1 MFSLFINES
10 NKYDVWSEAA
20 SGKRQNQMNFSKTLI
35 MYRKNFISEK
45 VTFFVTRVF
54 FGLLVFSSGL
64 VDLHESAA
72 KETEGKIKGVES
84 AAVPEEDFTLES
96 ADGALSLKDFRGSVV
111 LLFFG
116 FTSCPD
122 VCPISLATISHAF
135 SYLTDDE
142 LKMSRSLF
150 ISLDPERDTMERL
163 KKYTGYFHPN
173 IIGVTG
179 TMKELGRVTDIYGVK
194 FEKKE
199 APDSA
204 LGYLIY
210 HSAKIFVIGTQGEL
224 RKTFPHNI
232 DVQLLVQQIRSLL
245 KGNQL

>member
-1 MFSLFINES
+1 MHN
-10 NKYDVWSEAA
+10 V
-20 SGKRQNQMNFSKTLI
+20 
-35 MYRKNFISEK
+35 
-45 VTFFVTRVF
+45 
-54 FGLLVFSSGL
+54 
-64 VDLHESAA
+64 AA
-72 KETEGKIKGVES
+72 KETDGEIKGGETVAVPVES
-84 AAVPEEDFTLES
+84 FTLDSPE
-96 ADGALSLKDFRGSVV
+96 GALSLKDLRGNVV
-111 LLFFG
+111 LIFFG

-122 VCPISLATISHAF
+122 VCPISLVTISHAF

-142 LKMSRSLF
+142 LKRSRTLF

-179 TMKELGRVTDIYGVK
+179 TMEELVRVADIYGVK

-199 APDSA
+199 TPDSA

-232 DVQLLVQQIRSLL
+232 DAQLLVQQIRSLL
-245 KGNQL
+245 KRNQL

>member
-1 MFSLFINES
+1 
-10 NKYDVWSEAA
+10 
-20 SGKRQNQMNFSKTLI
+20 
-35 MYRKNFISEK
+35 MYRKNFIFEK
-45 VTFFVTRVF
+45 VKFFVNRVLF
-54 FGLLVFSSGL
+54 CLLVLSSSL
-64 VDLHESAA
+64 VDLYDTAA
-72 KETEGKIKGVES
+72 KETDSEIKGVES
-84 AAVPEEDFTLES
+84 AAVQEESFTLVSPE
-96 ADGALSLKDFRGSVV
+96 GAVSLKDLRGNVV
-111 LLFFG
+111 LIFFG

-122 VCPISLATISHAF
+122 VCPISLSTISHAF

-142 LKMSRSLF
+142 LKRSRTLF

-179 TMKELGRVTDIYGVK
+179 TMEELVRVADIYGVK

-199 APDSA
+199 TPDSA

-210 HSAKIFVIGTQGEL
+210 HSAKIFIIGTQGEL

-232 DVQLLVQQIRSLL
+232 DAKLLVQQIRSLL
-245 KGNQL
+245 KRNQL

>member
-1 MFSLFINES
+1 MC
-10 NKYDVWSEAA
+10 
-20 SGKRQNQMNFSKTLI
+20 
-35 MYRKNFISEK
+35 RKNFISKK
-45 VTFFVTRVF
+45 VTFFVTRVLF
-54 FGLLVFSSGL
+54 CLLVISSGL
-64 VDLHESAA
+64 VDLHNVAA
-72 KETEGKIKGVES
+72 KETGGEIKGGKS
-84 AAVPEEDFTLES
+84 TAFQLIDFTLDSPE
-96 ADGALSLKDFRGSVV
+96 GALSLKDLRGNVV
-111 LLFFG
+111 LIFFG

-122 VCPISLATISHAF
+122 VCPISLVTISHAF

-142 LKMSRSLF
+142 LKRSRTLF

-179 TMKELGRVTDIYGVK
+179 TMEELVRVANIYGVK

-199 APDSA
+199 TPDSA

-232 DVQLLVQQIRSLL
+232 DAQLLVQEIRNLL

>member
-1 MFSLFINES
+1 MFWKKS
-10 NKYDVWSEAA
+10 
-20 SGKRQNQMNFSKTLI
+20 T
-35 MYRKNFISEK
+35 SEK
-45 VTFFVTRVF
+45 VTFFVTRM
-54 FGLLVFSSGL
+54 LLCILILYSGL
-64 VDLHESAA
+64 SDLHNAAA
-72 KETEGKIKGVES
+72 KETDGEIKGGESVAVQVES
-84 AAVPEEDFTLES
+84 FTLDSPE
-96 ADGALSLKDFRGSVV
+96 GALSLKDLRGNVV
-111 LLFFG
+111 LIFFG

-122 VCPISLATISHAF
+122 VCPISLSTISHAF

-142 LKMSRSLF
+142 LKRSRTLF

-179 TMKELGRVTDIYGVK
+179 TMEELVRDADIYGVK

-224 RKTFPHNI
+224 RITFPHNI
-232 DVQLLVQQIRSLL
+232 DAQLLVRQIRSLL

>member
-1 MFSLFINES
+1 MFWKKS
-10 NKYDVWSEAA
+10 
-20 SGKRQNQMNFSKTLI
+20 T
-35 MYRKNFISEK
+35 SEK
-45 VTFFVTRVF
+45 VIVSVTRVLF
-54 FGLLVFSSGL
+54 WILILNSGL
-64 VDLHESAA
+64 SDLHNAAA
-72 KETEGKIKGVES
+72 KETDGEIKGGKS
-84 AAVPEEDFTLES
+84 TAFQLIDFTLDSPE
-96 ADGALSLKDFRGSVV
+96 GALSLKDLRGNVV
-111 LLFFG
+111 LIFFG

-142 LKMSRSLF
+142 LERSRSLF

-179 TMKELGRVTDIYGVK
+179 TMEELVRVADIYGVK

-199 APDSA
+199 TPDSA

-245 KGNQL
+245 KRNQL

>member
-1 MFSLFINES
+1 MIFMYWKKFRAVKVRFFAI
-10 NKYDVWSEAA
+10 
-20 SGKRQNQMNFSKTLI
+20 GIIICFLI
-35 MYRKNFISEK
+35 MY
-45 VTFFVTRVF
+45 
-54 FGLLVFSSGL
+54 SGIA
-64 VDLHESAA
+64 DSHDPES
-72 KETEGKIKGVES
+72 KGIGVENKDGAS
-84 AAVPEEDFTLES
+84 NSFQLEDFILSSPE
-96 ADGALSLKDFRGSVV
+96 GALSLKDLRGSVV

-116 FTSCPD
+116 FTSCAD

-135 SYLTDDE
+135 SFLNDDE
-142 LKMSRSLF
+142 LKLSKSLF
-150 ISLDPERDTMERL
+150 ISLDPERDSLEKL

-179 TMKELGRVTDIYGVK
+179 TMEELIRVAGIYGVK

-199 APDSA
+199 TPDSA

-232 DVQLLVQQIRSLL
+232 DAQLLVQQIRSLL

>member
-1 MFSLFINES
+1 MFWKKST
-10 NKYDVWSEAA
+10 V
-20 SGKRQNQMNFSKTLI
+20 
-35 MYRKNFISEK
+35 EK
-45 VTFFVTRVF
+45 VKVSVTRV
-54 FGLLVFSSGL
+54 LCWMLILYSGL
-64 VDLHESAA
+64 SDLHSAHA
-72 KETEGKIKGVES
+72 KETDGEIKGEKSSVVQEES
-84 AAVPEEDFTLES
+84 FTLYSPE
-96 ADGALSLKDFRGSVV
+96 GALSLKDLRGNVV
-111 LLFFG
+111 LIFFG

-135 SYLTDDE
+135 SYLTEDE
-142 LKMSRSLF
+142 LKRSRSLF

-163 KKYTGYFHPN
+163 KKYTEYFHPN

-179 TMKELGRVTDIYGVK
+179 AMKELVRVADIYGVK

-210 HSAKIFVIGTQGEL
+210 HSAKIFIIGTQGEL

-232 DVQLLVQQIRSLL
+232 DAQLLVQQIRNLL
-245 KGNQL
+245 KRNQL

>member
-1 MFSLFINES
+1 MWRNKFIPE
-10 NKYDVWSEAA
+10 
-20 SGKRQNQMNFSKTLI
+20 Q
-35 MYRKNFISEK
+35 
-45 VTFFVTRVF
+45 VTVFVTRILF
-54 FGLLVFSSGL
+54 CLLVLSFCL
-64 VDLHESAA
+64 LDLYDASAIESD
-72 KETEGKIKGVES
+72 GKIKGVES

-210 HSAKIFVIGTQGEL
+210 HSAKIFVIGPQGAL
-224 RKTFPHNI
+224 RKTIPHNT
-232 DVQLLVQQIRSLL
+232 DSKLLSQQIRSLL
-245 KGNQL
+245 GKN

>member
-1 MFSLFINES
+1 MFWKKST
-10 NKYDVWSEAA
+10 A
-20 SGKRQNQMNFSKTLI
+20 
-35 MYRKNFISEK
+35 EK
-45 VTFFVTRVF
+45 VKVSVTRVLF
-54 FGLLVFSSGL
+54 WMLILYSGL
-64 VDLHESAA
+64 SDLHNASA
-72 KETEGKIKGVES
+72 KETSGEIKGGES
-84 AAVPEEDFTLES
+84 SALQGIDFTLDSPE
-96 ADGALSLKDFRGSVV
+96 GALSLKDLRGNVV

-116 FTSCPD
+116 FTSCAD

-142 LKMSRSLF
+142 LKRSRALF

-163 KKYTGYFHPN
+163 KEYTGYFHPN

-179 TMKELGRVTDIYGVK
+179 TMKELVRVADIYGVK

-210 HSAKIFVIGTQGEL
+210 HSAKIFIIGTQGEL

-232 DVQLLVQQIRSLL
+232 DAQLLVQQIRNLL
-245 KGNQL
+245 KRNQL